1 MSLNALYAIIDRV
14 YVGHGCGQDA
24 MAGITLAFPIM
35 MLFGAFGV
43 FVGAGHAAL
52 LSIKLGEG
60 DRTACEKILGELV
73 AFKLAFFC
81 VLPPLVFLFL
91 DPILRATGGDGVTP
105 GALEQAKVYLRI
117 VLFSHVFSHL
127 AYGLSATM
135 RSEGAVVPSMM
146 CMVVGF
152 GVNLVLDP
160 IFIFGCGMGV
170 AGAAWATVIAMLVS
184 CLWAFAYYRPGHSAV
199 RLRLRRIG
207 FYRAYAGRAAG
218 IGLSPALQQLMG
230 SLINVS
236 MQIAFAKWAVDR
248 ASATT
253 QIASLGVF
261 QMVMM
266 LFFMPILGVQQGLAP
281 IIGYCWGAR
290 SYARVRRVLLLGL
303 AVTTA
308 CCTFAALA
316 QVLVP
321 EPIVRIFTDG
331 ADRAFLALAAG
342 VLDFDAT
349 LTVLEARGRFMQEAC
364 EATPSG
370 MIAIVGASP
379 AQLDELCAKT
389 GCTPANIN
397 SAAQVVLSGDK
408 AQIAAA
414 AATAK
419 ELGIKR
425 AIPLATA
432 GAFHSKFMQPA
443 REKLAPVLDGITFH
457 APKIPVISN
466 VTGRVHSSNPAEIKD
481 VMLRQVT
488 ETTRWADDIAAA
500 KELGCTRFIEFGPG
514 KVLSGLIKKIDA
526 ALTTLNVSDLATL
539 DATVSAL

>member
-1 MSLNALYAIIDRV
+1 MSDCCVFAGQGAQVPGMGRDFAEADATAMKLFDKANAVLGFDLKTVCFEGPAEALTKSNVCQPAIFVTSYAAYLALQKRR
-14 YVGHGCGQDA
+14 A
-24 MAGITLAFPIM
+24 TPFAAAAG
-35 MLFGAFGV
+35 
-43 FVGAGHAAL
+43 
-52 LSIKLGEG
+52 LSLGEW
-60 DRTACEKILGELV
+60 
-73 AFKLAFFC
+73 
-81 VLPPLVFLFL
+81 
-91 DPILRATGGDGVTP
+91 
-105 GALEQAKVYLRI
+105 GAL
-117 VLFSHVFSHL
+117 
-127 AYGLSATM
+127 
-135 RSEGAVVPSMM
+135 
-146 CMVVGF
+146 C
-152 GVNLVLDP
+152 
-160 IFIFGCGMGV
+160 
-170 AGAAWATVIAMLVS
+170 
-184 CLWAFAYYRPGHSAV
+184 
-199 RLRLRRIG
+199 
-207 FYRAYAGRAAG
+207 
-218 IGLSPALQQLMG
+218 
-230 SLINVS
+230 
-236 MQIAFAKWAVDR
+236 
-248 ASATT
+248 
-253 QIASLGVF
+253 
-261 QMVMM
+261 
-266 LFFMPILGVQQGLAP
+266 
-281 IIGYCWGAR
+281 
-290 SYARVRRVLLLGL
+290 
-303 AVTTA
+303 
-308 CCTFAALA
+308 
-316 QVLVP
+316 
-321 EPIVRIFTDG
+321 
-331 ADRAFLALAAG
+331 AAG

-408 AQIAAA
+408 AQIATAA
-414 AATAK
+414 TTAK

-466 VTGRVHSSNPAEIKD
+466 VTGRVHSSDPAEIKD

-526 ALTTLNVSDLATL
+526 ALTTLNVSDLTTL

>member
-1 MSLNALYAIIDRV
+1 MSDCCVFAGQGAQVPGMGRDFAEADATAMELFDKANAVLGFDLKTVCFEGPAEALTKSNVCQPAIFVTSYAAYLALQKRR
-14 YVGHGCGQDA
+14 A
-24 MAGITLAFPIM
+24 TPFAAAAG
-35 MLFGAFGV
+35 
-43 FVGAGHAAL
+43 
-52 LSIKLGEG
+52 LSLGEW
-60 DRTACEKILGELV
+60 
-73 AFKLAFFC
+73 
-81 VLPPLVFLFL
+81 
-91 DPILRATGGDGVTP
+91 
-105 GALEQAKVYLRI
+105 GAL
-117 VLFSHVFSHL
+117 
-127 AYGLSATM
+127 
-135 RSEGAVVPSMM
+135 
-146 CMVVGF
+146 C
-152 GVNLVLDP
+152 
-160 IFIFGCGMGV
+160 
-170 AGAAWATVIAMLVS
+170 
-184 CLWAFAYYRPGHSAV
+184 
-199 RLRLRRIG
+199 
-207 FYRAYAGRAAG
+207 
-218 IGLSPALQQLMG
+218 
-230 SLINVS
+230 
-236 MQIAFAKWAVDR
+236 
-248 ASATT
+248 
-253 QIASLGVF
+253 
-261 QMVMM
+261 
-266 LFFMPILGVQQGLAP
+266 
-281 IIGYCWGAR
+281 
-290 SYARVRRVLLLGL
+290 
-303 AVTTA
+303 
-308 CCTFAALA
+308 
-316 QVLVP
+316 
-321 EPIVRIFTDG
+321 
-331 ADRAFLALAAG
+331 AAG

-419 ELGIKR
+419 ELGINR

-466 VTGRVHSSNPAEIKD
+466 VTGRVHSSDPAEIKD

>member
-1 MSLNALYAIIDRV
+1 MSDCCVFAGQGAQVPGMGRDFAEADATAMELFDKANAVLGFDLKTVCFEGPAEALTKSNVCQPAIFVTSYAAYLALQKRR
-14 YVGHGCGQDA
+14 A
-24 MAGITLAFPIM
+24 TPFAAAAG
-35 MLFGAFGV
+35 
-43 FVGAGHAAL
+43 
-52 LSIKLGEG
+52 LSLGEW
-60 DRTACEKILGELV
+60 
-73 AFKLAFFC
+73 
-81 VLPPLVFLFL
+81 
-91 DPILRATGGDGVTP
+91 
-105 GALEQAKVYLRI
+105 GAL
-117 VLFSHVFSHL
+117 
-127 AYGLSATM
+127 
-135 RSEGAVVPSMM
+135 
-146 CMVVGF
+146 C
-152 GVNLVLDP
+152 
-160 IFIFGCGMGV
+160 
-170 AGAAWATVIAMLVS
+170 
-184 CLWAFAYYRPGHSAV
+184 
-199 RLRLRRIG
+199 
-207 FYRAYAGRAAG
+207 
-218 IGLSPALQQLMG
+218 
-230 SLINVS
+230 
-236 MQIAFAKWAVDR
+236 
-248 ASATT
+248 
-253 QIASLGVF
+253 
-261 QMVMM
+261 
-266 LFFMPILGVQQGLAP
+266 
-281 IIGYCWGAR
+281 
-290 SYARVRRVLLLGL
+290 
-303 AVTTA
+303 
-308 CCTFAALA
+308 
-316 QVLVP
+316 
-321 EPIVRIFTDG
+321 
-331 ADRAFLALAAG
+331 AAG

-466 VTGRVHSSNPAEIKD
+466 VTGRVHSSDPAEIKD

-526 ALTTLNVSDLATL
+526 ALTTLNVSDLVTL

>member
-1 MSLNALYAIIDRV
+1 MSDCCVFAGQGAQVPGMGRDFAEADATAMELFDKANAVLGFDLKTVYFEGPAEALTKSNVCQPAIFVTSYAAYLALQKRR
-14 YVGHGCGQDA
+14 A
-24 MAGITLAFPIM
+24 TPFAAAAG
-35 MLFGAFGV
+35 
-43 FVGAGHAAL
+43 
-52 LSIKLGEG
+52 LSLGEW
-60 DRTACEKILGELV
+60 
-73 AFKLAFFC
+73 
-81 VLPPLVFLFL
+81 
-91 DPILRATGGDGVTP
+91 
-105 GALEQAKVYLRI
+105 GAL
-117 VLFSHVFSHL
+117 
-127 AYGLSATM
+127 
-135 RSEGAVVPSMM
+135 
-146 CMVVGF
+146 C
-152 GVNLVLDP
+152 
-160 IFIFGCGMGV
+160 
-170 AGAAWATVIAMLVS
+170 
-184 CLWAFAYYRPGHSAV
+184 
-199 RLRLRRIG
+199 
-207 FYRAYAGRAAG
+207 
-218 IGLSPALQQLMG
+218 
-230 SLINVS
+230 
-236 MQIAFAKWAVDR
+236 
-248 ASATT
+248 
-253 QIASLGVF
+253 
-261 QMVMM
+261 
-266 LFFMPILGVQQGLAP
+266 
-281 IIGYCWGAR
+281 
-290 SYARVRRVLLLGL
+290 
-303 AVTTA
+303 
-308 CCTFAALA
+308 
-316 QVLVP
+316 
-321 EPIVRIFTDG
+321 
-331 ADRAFLALAAG
+331 AAG

-466 VTGRVHSSNPAEIKD
+466 VTGRVHSADPAEIKD

-500 KELGCTRFIEFGPG
+500 KALGCTRFIEFGPG

>member
-1 MSLNALYAIIDRV
+1 MSDCCVFAGQGAQVPGMGRDFAEADATAMELFDKANAVLGFDLKTVCFEGPAEALTKSNVCQPAIFVTSYAAYLALQKRR
-14 YVGHGCGQDA
+14 A
-24 MAGITLAFPIM
+24 TPFAAAAG
-35 MLFGAFGV
+35 
-43 FVGAGHAAL
+43 
-52 LSIKLGEG
+52 LSLGEW
-60 DRTACEKILGELV
+60 
-73 AFKLAFFC
+73 
-81 VLPPLVFLFL
+81 
-91 DPILRATGGDGVTP
+91 
-105 GALEQAKVYLRI
+105 GALCV
-117 VLFSHVFSHL
+117 
-127 AYGLSATM
+127 
-135 RSEGAVVPSMM
+135 
-146 CMVVGF
+146 
-152 GVNLVLDP
+152 
-160 IFIFGCGMGV
+160 
-170 AGAAWATVIAMLVS
+170 
-184 CLWAFAYYRPGHSAV
+184 
-199 RLRLRRIG
+199 
-207 FYRAYAGRAAG
+207 
-218 IGLSPALQQLMG
+218 
-230 SLINVS
+230 
-236 MQIAFAKWAVDR
+236 
-248 ASATT
+248 
-253 QIASLGVF
+253 
-261 QMVMM
+261 
-266 LFFMPILGVQQGLAP
+266 
-281 IIGYCWGAR
+281 
-290 SYARVRRVLLLGL
+290 
-303 AVTTA
+303 
-308 CCTFAALA
+308 
-316 QVLVP
+316 
-321 EPIVRIFTDG
+321 
-331 ADRAFLALAAG
+331 AG

-408 AQIAAA
+408 VQIAAA

-466 VTGRVHSSNPAEIKD
+466 VTGRVHSSDPAEIKD

-500 KELGCTRFIEFGPG
+500 KALGCTRFIEFGPG

>member
-1 MSLNALYAIIDRV
+1 MSDCCVFAGQGAQVPGMGKDFAEADATAMELFDKANAVLGFDLKTICFEGPAEALTKSNVCQPAIFVTSYAAYLALQKRR
-14 YVGHGCGQDA
+14 A
-24 MAGITLAFPIM
+24 TPFAAAAG
-35 MLFGAFGV
+35 
-43 FVGAGHAAL
+43 
-52 LSIKLGEG
+52 LSLGEW
-60 DRTACEKILGELV
+60 
-73 AFKLAFFC
+73 
-81 VLPPLVFLFL
+81 
-91 DPILRATGGDGVTP
+91 
-105 GALEQAKVYLRI
+105 GAL
-117 VLFSHVFSHL
+117 
-127 AYGLSATM
+127 
-135 RSEGAVVPSMM
+135 
-146 CMVVGF
+146 C
-152 GVNLVLDP
+152 
-160 IFIFGCGMGV
+160 
-170 AGAAWATVIAMLVS
+170 
-184 CLWAFAYYRPGHSAV
+184 
-199 RLRLRRIG
+199 
-207 FYRAYAGRAAG
+207 
-218 IGLSPALQQLMG
+218 
-230 SLINVS
+230 
-236 MQIAFAKWAVDR
+236 
-248 ASATT
+248 
-253 QIASLGVF
+253 
-261 QMVMM
+261 
-266 LFFMPILGVQQGLAP
+266 
-281 IIGYCWGAR
+281 
-290 SYARVRRVLLLGL
+290 
-303 AVTTA
+303 
-308 CCTFAALA
+308 
-316 QVLVP
+316 
-321 EPIVRIFTDG
+321 
-331 ADRAFLALAAG
+331 AAG

-408 AQIAAA
+408 AQIAVAA
-414 AATAK
+414 TTAK

-466 VTGRVHSSNPAEIKD
+466 VTGKVHSSDPAEIKD

>member
-1 MSLNALYAIIDRV
+1 MSDCCVFAGQGAQVPGMGRDFAEADATAMELFDKANAVLGFDLKTVCFEGPAEALTKSNVCQPAIFVTSYAAYLALQKRR
-14 YVGHGCGQDA
+14 A
-24 MAGITLAFPIM
+24 TPFAAAAG
-35 MLFGAFGV
+35 
-43 FVGAGHAAL
+43 
-52 LSIKLGEG
+52 LSLGEW
-60 DRTACEKILGELV
+60 
-73 AFKLAFFC
+73 
-81 VLPPLVFLFL
+81 
-91 DPILRATGGDGVTP
+91 
-105 GALEQAKVYLRI
+105 GAL
-117 VLFSHVFSHL
+117 
-127 AYGLSATM
+127 
-135 RSEGAVVPSMM
+135 
-146 CMVVGF
+146 C
-152 GVNLVLDP
+152 
-160 IFIFGCGMGV
+160 
-170 AGAAWATVIAMLVS
+170 
-184 CLWAFAYYRPGHSAV
+184 
-199 RLRLRRIG
+199 
-207 FYRAYAGRAAG
+207 
-218 IGLSPALQQLMG
+218 
-230 SLINVS
+230 
-236 MQIAFAKWAVDR
+236 
-248 ASATT
+248 
-253 QIASLGVF
+253 
-261 QMVMM
+261 
-266 LFFMPILGVQQGLAP
+266 
-281 IIGYCWGAR
+281 
-290 SYARVRRVLLLGL
+290 
-303 AVTTA
+303 
-308 CCTFAALA
+308 
-316 QVLVP
+316 
-321 EPIVRIFTDG
+321 
-331 ADRAFLALAAG
+331 AAG